1 MTLIHPGRITI
12 LKRGRGKS
20 SPVLYWMSRD
30 QRAADNWALLFARE
44 LAKKTDSSLIV
55 AFYLVPG
62 FLGAAGRQYR
72 FMLNGLV

>member
-1 MTLIHPGRITI
+1 
-12 LKRGRGKS
+12 
-20 SPVLYWMSRD
+20 MSRD

-44 LAKKTDSSLIV
+44 LAKKTDSSPIV

-72 FMLNGLV
+72 FMLNGFA